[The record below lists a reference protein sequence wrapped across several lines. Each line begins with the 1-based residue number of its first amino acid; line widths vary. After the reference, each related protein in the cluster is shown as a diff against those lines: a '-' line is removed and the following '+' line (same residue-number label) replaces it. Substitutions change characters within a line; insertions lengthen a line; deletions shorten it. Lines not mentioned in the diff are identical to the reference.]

1 MMKLDSLR
9 LDEAATIRL
18 RTLKRRTGIETRNV
32 LCRWAL
38 CISLAEESI
47 PRANSVGDKK
57 ELDISWDIFAGK
69 MASIYR
75 GLLVERCKN
84 EGLEITQSNL
94 NYVFSQHVHRG
105 IGYLVSNNSVKN
117 ISGLIELAA

>member
-9 LDEAATIRL
+9 LDESAVIRL

-38 CISLAEESI
+38 CVSLAEDSA
-47 PRANSVGDKK
+47 PRANSVGEKK
-57 ELDISWDIFAGK
+57 ELEISWDIFAGK
-69 MASIYR
+69 ASSIYR

-84 EGLEITQSNL
+84 EDLEVTQTNL
-94 NYVFSQHVHRG
+94 NHVLSQHVHRG
-105 IGYLVSNNSVKN
+105 LGYLLSNSEVKN
-117 ISGLIELAA
+117 LAGLLRLAA

>member
-9 LDEAATIRL
+9 LDESAVNRL

-38 CISLAEESI
+38 CVSLVEDTI
-47 PRANSVGDKK
+47 PRANSVNDKK

-69 MASIYR
+69 MSSIYQ
-75 GLLVERCKN
+75 GLLVERCKK
-84 EGLEITQSNL
+84 EGLEVTQSNL
-94 NYVFSQHVHRG
+94 NYVLSQHVHRG
-105 IGYLVSNNSVKN
+105 IGYLVSNNSVDN
-117 ISGLIELAA
+117 ISGLIKLAA